1 MQAWVKAISSLPI
14 NVNIP
19 KLRFAGSITSLPQR
33 EPFLLST
40 ALKKAPTGVL
50 NPEGKKGL
58 NGEPATYEVLNPY
71 SGEAQNH
78 DWQDVQVK
86 YFPAEFRLGESTDQN
101 VDVGTS
107 LGLEKLLYDAT
118 KEKNGALR
126 TEGRRLGSL
135 PYLKL
140 TDEEATKIQTIGV
153 EVENYIEENKVAFIT
168 GRKDFDKD
176 WDSYV
181 KGFDNVR
188 PAYAA

>member
-1 MQAWVKAISSLPI
+1 M
-14 NVNIP
+14 
-19 KLRFAGSITSLPQR
+19 
-33 EPFLLST
+33 
-40 ALKKAPTGVL
+40 
-50 NPEGKKGL
+50 
-58 NGEPATYEVLNPY
+58 LNPY

-118 KEKNGALR
+118 KEKMEPYAQK
-126 TEGRRLGSL
+126 EGDWDVL

-140 TDEEATKIQTIGV
+140 TDEEAT
-153 EVENYIEENKVAFIT
+153 NIEENKVAFIT

-181 KGFDNVR
+181 KGFDNVGL
-188 PAYAA
+188 PTLLEVYQTAYDRQSSK

>member
-1 MQAWVKAISSLPI
+1 M
-14 NVNIP
+14 
-19 KLRFAGSITSLPQR
+19 
-33 EPFLLST
+33 
-40 ALKKAPTGVL
+40 
-50 NPEGKKGL
+50 
-58 NGEPATYEVLNPY
+58 
-71 SGEAQNH
+71 
-78 DWQDVQVK
+78 K

-118 KEKNGALR
+118 KEKMEPYAQK
-126 TEGRRLGSL
+126 EGDWDVL

-181 KGFDNVR
+181 KGFDNVGL
-188 PAYAA
+188 PTLLEVYQTAYDRQSSK

>member
-1 MQAWVKAISSLPI
+1 M
-14 NVNIP
+14 
-19 KLRFAGSITSLPQR
+19 
-33 EPFLLST
+33 
-40 ALKKAPTGVL
+40 
-50 NPEGKKGL
+50 
-58 NGEPATYEVLNPY
+58 
-71 SGEAQNH
+71 
-78 DWQDVQVK
+78 K

-107 LGLEKLLYDAT
+107 VGLEKLLYDAT
-118 KEKNGALR
+118 KEKMEPYAQK
-126 TEGRRLGSL
+126 EGDWDVL

-181 KGFDNVR
+181 KGFDNVGL
-188 PAYAA
+188 PTLLEVYQTAYDRQSSK

>member
-1 MQAWVKAISSLPI
+1 M
-14 NVNIP
+14 
-19 KLRFAGSITSLPQR
+19 
-33 EPFLLST
+33 
-40 ALKKAPTGVL
+40 
-50 NPEGKKGL
+50 
-58 NGEPATYEVLNPY
+58 
-71 SGEAQNH
+71 
-78 DWQDVQVK
+78 K
-86 YFPAEFRLGESTDQN
+86 YFPAAFRLGESTDQN

-118 KEKNGALR
+118 KEKMEPYAQK
-126 TEGRRLGSL
+126 EGDWDVL

-181 KGFDNVR
+181 KGFDNVGL
-188 PAYAA
+188 PTLLEVYQTAYDRQSSK